1 MNANELLMKGNYILK
16 NNLFNKTTLDC
27 ELILANIMG
36 ISRENLLINNHIK
49 INKCQEKKF
58 NAQIKERKL
67 RKPTAY
73 LIGKKEFYK
82 TNFIINKSVLIPRP
96 DTEVIIEN
104 VLKLYSKNEEIK
116 VLDIGTG
123 SGCILITLLL
133 ERKKFRGIGIDISKE
148 AINIANINAKMQQ
161 LRNRIRFYNTDVDN
175 FFSYKYDL
183 IVSNPPYIN
192 KFKISSLIE
201 DVKDFEPLLALD
213 GGPDGYE
220 VILKVI
226 KKSSKLL
233 KKNGKLIIEIDNT
246 QVKKIVNMLL
256 KYNFF
261 TNKICKDL
269 NGLNRCVVATKL

>member
-82 TNFIINKSVLIPRP
+82 TNFLINKSVLIPRP

-104 VLKLYSKNEEIK
+104 V
-116 VLDIGTG
+116 
-123 SGCILITLLL
+123 
-133 ERKKFRGIGIDISKE
+133 
-148 AINIANINAKMQQ
+148 
-161 LRNRIRFYNTDVDN
+161 
-175 FFSYKYDL
+175 
-183 IVSNPPYIN
+183 
-192 KFKISSLIE
+192 
-201 DVKDFEPLLALD
+201 
-213 GGPDGYE
+213 
-220 VILKVI
+220 
-226 KKSSKLL
+226 
-233 KKNGKLIIEIDNT
+233 
-246 QVKKIVNMLL
+246 
-256 KYNFF
+256 
-261 TNKICKDL
+261 
-269 NGLNRCVVATKL
+269 